1 MLFNSLHF
9 LVFFPVV
16 VIIYFL
22 LPHRFRWILLL
33 LSSYY
38 FYMSWEPE
46 YVLLIMV
53 STLIDY
59 FAGLKIGET
68 DDRVKRKKFLY
79 ASLIVNL
86 GLLFTFKYFNFFSDN
101 LRAFFDLI
109 SLPVDTP
116 TLKLLLPVGISF
128 YTFQTMSYSID
139 VYRGKIKP
147 EKHLGIFAV
156 YVSFF
161 PQLVAGPIERAGN
174 LLPQFFEKKDY
185 NFERISGGLKLMIW
199 GFFKKL
205 VIADR
210 VAVVVDQVFNNVT
223 DYSGIP
229 ILLAVFFF
237 SIQVYCDFSAYSDIA
252 IGGAKIMGYDLMTN
266 FRRPYFSRSIAEFW
280 RRWHI
285 SLSTWFQDY
294 VFTPLYL
301 ETAKMKLFHKL
312 NPRNKH
318 LVVFAVSIISGE
330 ALLGLWHGA
339 AWTYVVFGLFH
350 GMLIA
355 LYYIFRRYWDNQYEA
370 LKILFTYLLVTFSYI
385 FFRANNLHD
394 AYYLIT
400 HLFSGIS
407 LDFQGIYLG
416 GLGGWLG
423 LKIALAPVVFFVIVE
438 ILEEFYNVSKIYEKS
453 PRLVRWSGYMIVLF
467 WILMFGMFEE
477 KDFIYFQF

>member
-318 LVVFAVSIISGE
+318 LVVFAVSQQAS
-330 ALLGLWHGA
+330 
-339 AWTYVVFGLFH
+339 
-350 GMLIA
+350 
-355 LYYIFRRYWDNQYEA
+355 
-370 LKILFTYLLVTFSYI
+370 S
-385 FFRANNLHD
+385 
-394 AYYLIT
+394 
-400 HLFSGIS
+400 
-407 LDFQGIYLG
+407 
-416 GLGGWLG
+416 
-423 LKIALAPVVFFVIVE
+423 
-438 ILEEFYNVSKIYEKS
+438 
-453 PRLVRWSGYMIVLF
+453 
-467 WILMFGMFEE
+467 
-477 KDFIYFQF
+477 